1 MLDLLITNIGSLVTA
16 QGTTARKGKEQG
28 EVRSLVDAAVGV
40 KDGLI
45 AYVGAKSK
53 APEAVQTIDAGGRLV
68 TPGLVDA
75 HTHLVFGG
83 WRHHELDLKL
93 KGVPYLDILK
103 NGGGILS
110 TVRATKAA
118 KETELLEKAIRFADE
133 MLSIGVTTAEAKSGY
148 GLDTETELKQL
159 RVAKKMEDK
168 TRLDIVSTFL
178 GAHALPQEF
187 KENREEFI
195 RIVCEEMLPAVKEEN
210 LAEFCDIFCE
220 TGVFT
225 PEETEVVLGAAKELG
240 FGLKAH
246 VDEVDSLGGA
256 QVAAKLGATTC
267 DHLIASDADAIKAM
281 SKAGVIGVLLPAT
294 SFYLDKPYAPAKDM
308 LKAGMA
314 VAVASD
320 FNPGSSPSL
329 NLQLAMNLACL
340 KYRLTPEETITAV
353 TLNAAAAVGRAETVG
368 SLEVGK
374 KADIVIWETDALSY
388 LFYRF
393 GSNLVHTVLKNGK
406 IVN

>member
-1 MLDLLITNIGSLVTA
+1 MLDLVITNIGTLVTA
-16 QGTTARKGKEQG
+16 EGKEARRGKDQG
-28 EVRSLVDAAVGV
+28 EVRSVLDAAVGI

-45 AYVGAKSK
+45 TYVGTKTK
-53 APEAVQTIDAGGRLV
+53 APEARETIDADGRLV

-103 NGGGILS
+103 SGGGILS
-110 TVRATKAA
+110 TVRATRVSRETDLLAKAV
-118 KETELLEKAIRFADE
+118 RFADE

-159 RVAKKMEDK
+159 RVAKKMAEK
-168 TRLDIVSTFL
+168 TKLDVVSTFL
-178 GAHALPQEF
+178 GAHALPQEY

-195 RIVCEEMLPAVKEEN
+195 RIVCEEMLPMVKKDS

-225 PEETEVVLGAAKELG
+225 PEETEIVLSAAKEMG

-246 VDEVDSLGGA
+246 VDEVDCLGGA
-256 QVAAKLGATTC
+256 QVAASLGATTC
-267 DHLIASDADAIKAM
+267 DHLIASDRAAIKAM
-281 SKAGVIGVLLPAT
+281 AKAGVIGVLLPAT
-294 SFYLDKPYAPAKDM
+294 SFYLDKPYAPAKNM

-353 TLNAAAAVGRAETVG
+353 TLNAAAAVGRADTIG

-374 KADIVIWETDALSY
+374 KADLVIWETDALSY

-393 GSNLVHTVLKNGK
+393 GSNLANTVIKNGEV
-406 IVN
+406 VN